1 MNETDDALKTVAIF
15 ALQMP
20 VVLGSEEQWQ
30 RVAELF
36 STRLQHPVCVVH
48 WANDEVSF
56 DAFQSTIE
64 WYSDQGFQRFVVIPI
79 GLDPFDFQALCPVFV
94 WIRSERKGV
103 RVHIARSWTIKDWA
117 EALLPAVL
125 DATMQRNSTLL
136 LLSDGDDSVTDVGLE
151 LASLAY
157 HFQQANENLDVRYA
171 FLRKRHPGLS
181 SVLRKL
187 NSEQVQSVVAMMWRT
202 DSRPV
207 ANTVVEPVANT
218 LVEID
223 SRCLLEHSGWLHVAL
238 GLYLDALACRSI
250 ERYFMASQSN
260 MDSVDNKTQHGLIEL
275 DRKVDSMLP
284 SEYRGRTD
292 EVNPQSMGAAS
303 VDTDQFGEVAWDE
316 IWTSFCDLAM
326 AGGPPHRGR
335 LLEAITAEQ
344 AKLNLP
350 AYDEVVRE
358 IRRGIEMVTGLQ
370 TVPAVALGWVGVVC
384 DNEAMAVW
392 LMRAIIVENVM
403 VRREGSVLFL
413 PAGPEF
419 KVKREI
425 KNVIT
430 SVAKTVHYWRAHLRL
445 T

>member
-1 MNETDDALKTVAIF
+1 MNETDDELKTVAIF
-15 ALQMP
+15 ALQAP
-20 VVLGSEEQWQ
+20 AVLGSEEQWQ

-36 STRLQHPVCVVH
+36 STRLQHPVFVVH
-48 WANDEVSF
+48 WADDEQSF

-79 GLDPFDFQALCPVFV
+79 GLDPFDFQALNPVFV
-94 WIRSERKGV
+94 WMRTKRQGV
-103 RVHIARSWTIKDWA
+103 RVHIARSWTTKDWVD
-117 EALLPAVL
+117 ALLPAVL
-125 DATMQRNSTLL
+125 DATVQLNSTLL

-171 FLRKRHPGLS
+171 FLQKRHPGLS
-181 SVLRKL
+181 SVLLKL
-187 NSEQVQSVVAMMWRT
+187 DLEQIQNVVALTWRMK
-202 DSRPV
+202 SRL
-207 ANTVVEPVANT
+207 VVHSV
-218 LVEID
+218 VEID
-223 SRCLLEHSGWLHVAL
+223 SRCLLEHSGWQHMAL
-238 GLYLDALACRSI
+238 GLYLDAVATRSI

-260 MDSVDNKTQHGLIEL
+260 MDSVDNKTQCGLIEL
-275 DRKVDSMLP
+275 DREVDAMLP
-284 SEYRGRTD
+284 SEYRGRTED
-292 EVNPQSMGAAS
+292 VNPQSMGAALVHS
-303 VDTDQFGEVAWDE
+303 EQFGEVAWDE

-335 LLEAITAEQ
+335 LLEVITAEQ
-344 AKLNLP
+344 ANRNLP
-350 AYDEVVRE
+350 AYDNVVRE

-370 TVPAVALGWVGVVC
+370 TVSADALGWVGVVC
-384 DNEAMAVW
+384 EDEAMAVW

-403 VRREGSVLFL
+403 VRREGAVLFL
-413 PAGPEF
+413 PAGPDF
-419 KVKREI
+419 KVKKEI

>member
-1 MNETDDALKTVAIF
+1 MNETLDELKTVAIL
-15 ALQMP
+15 ALQSP
-20 VVLGSEEQWQ
+20 VVLGSEEQW
-30 RVAELF
+30 RGLAELF
-36 STRLQHPVCVVH
+36 SKRLQHPVCVVM
-48 WANDEVSF
+48 WASDERSF

-64 WYSDQGFQRFVVIPI
+64 RYSDQGFQRFVVMPI
-79 GLDPFDFQALCPVFV
+79 GLDPFDFQALGPVFG

-103 RVHIARSWTIKDWA
+103 RVHIARSWTTKDWV

-125 DATMQRNSTLL
+125 DATVQRNS
-136 LLSDGDDSVTDVGLE
+136 
-151 LASLAY
+151 
-157 HFQQANENLDVRYA
+157 
-171 FLRKRHPGLS
+171 
-181 SVLRKL
+181 
-187 NSEQVQSVVAMMWRT
+187 W
-202 DSRPV
+202 
-207 ANTVVEPVANT
+207 
-218 LVEID
+218 I
-223 SRCLLEHSGWLHVAL
+223 HVAL
-238 GLYLDALACRSI
+238 GLYLDSFACRSI
-250 ERYFMASQSN
+250 ERYFMASPSDE
-260 MDSVDNKTQHGLIEL
+260 DSIDNKTQIGLIEL

-303 VDTDQFGEVAWDE
+303 IDTDRFGEVAWDE

-344 AKLNLP
+344 ANANLT

-370 TVPAVALGWVGVVC
+370 TVPSIALGWVGVVC

-419 KVKREI
+419 TVKREI

-445 T
+445 V

>member
-1 MNETDDALKTVAIF
+1 MNETFDELKTVAII
-15 ALQMP
+15 ALQSP

-30 RVAELF
+30 RFAELF
-36 STRLQHPVCVVH
+36 STRLQHPVCVVL
-48 WANDEVSF
+48 WANDERSL

-64 WYSDQGFQRFVVIPI
+64 RYSDQGYQRFVVMPI
-79 GLDPFDFQALCPVFV
+79 GLEPFDFQALSPVFV
-94 WIRSERKGV
+94 WIRSEREGV
-103 RVHIARSWTIKDWA
+103 RVHLARSWTTKDWVD
-117 EALLPAVL
+117 ALLPCVL
-125 DATMQRNSTLL
+125 DATVQ
-136 LLSDGDDSVTDVGLE
+136 
-151 LASLAY
+151 
-157 HFQQANENLDVRYA
+157 
-171 FLRKRHPGLS
+171 
-181 SVLRKL
+181 L
-187 NSEQVQSVVAMMWRT
+187 NS
-202 DSRPV
+202 
-207 ANTVVEPVANT
+207 
-218 LVEID
+218 
-223 SRCLLEHSGWLHVAL
+223 WLHVAL

-250 ERYFMASQSN
+250 ERYFMASQSKR
-260 MDSVDNKTQHGLIEL
+260 DSMDNKTQYGLIEL
-275 DRKVDSMLP
+275 DRKIDSMLP

-303 VDTDQFGEVAWDE
+303 VETNRFGEVAWDE

-344 AKLNLP
+344 ANANLP

-384 DNEAMAVW
+384 DDEAMAVW

-419 KVKREI
+419 TVKREI

-430 SVAKTVHYWRAHLRL
+430 SVAKTVHYWRAHCRLSLRESAPS
-445 T
+445 